1 MLSHDYLPNA
11 DQQWCS
17 RRFDLKNDIL
27 PADVFEV
34 SMLLDGLGIGGATA
48 QSLRCLD
55 KI

>member
-11 DQQWCS
+11 DQQW
-17 RRFDLKNDIL
+17 RLDLKNDIL

-34 SMLLDGLGIGGATA
+34 PMLLDGLGIGGATA